1 MAFSIV
7 YLADIFG
14 EFNKGNLAL
23 QGNDTTV
30 LDMRES
36 VSAFISKLKLWSR
49 RISRGVTAQFST
61 LNQFLDDNNKGQQFL
76 NEAKQEIQE
85 HLDELVHYVDR
96 YFPDRETA
104 PLQWC
109 VQPFS
114 VDEDQVAEDD
124 FPAKEEWIALRL
136 NERKKVE
143 FQNTDLQAFW
153 IAQLNDAP
161 TLAERA
167 LNILTSFS
175 TTYLCEKG
183 FSTVMG
189 LKTKKRNRL
198 SVQND
203 ARIALSITEPRITAL
218 AMQMQSQR
226 SY

>member
-1 MAFSIV
+1 M
-7 YLADIFG
+7 D
-14 EFNKGNLAL
+14 
-23 QGNDTTV
+23 
-30 LDMRES
+30 
-36 VSAFISKLKLWSR
+36 
-49 RISRGVTAQFST
+49 
-61 LNQFLDDNNKGQQFL
+61 QFLDDYNKGQQFL

-85 HLDELVHYVDR
+85 HLDELVHYLDR

-114 VDEDQVAEDD
+114 VDEDQVADDD
-124 FPAKEEWIALRL
+124 FRVKEEWIALRL

-153 IAQLNDAP
+153 IAQLSDAP
-161 TLAERA
+161 TLGERA
-167 LNILTSFS
+167 LDILTSFS

-203 ARIALSITEPRITAL
+203 ARMALMLRSQELQHWPCRCSRNRHTEDNIIL
-218 AMQMQSQR
+218 AVILSKTKLTEK
-226 SY
+226 